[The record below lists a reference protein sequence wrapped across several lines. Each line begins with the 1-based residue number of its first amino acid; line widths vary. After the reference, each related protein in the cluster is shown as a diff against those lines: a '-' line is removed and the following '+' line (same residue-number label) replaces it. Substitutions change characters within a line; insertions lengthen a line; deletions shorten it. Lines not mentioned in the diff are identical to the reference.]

1 MTHVSRLV
9 SDAWRCVAMLLTIV
23 PVLFWS
29 EYAMA
34 ELLCHVSDPQDPT
47 LNVRESPGGTI
58 VNRLRNERL
67 VTVDQTKTDDDGR
80 TWAQVGGVIQGK
92 YKYLGWVFRNSLKCV
107 DDANFRIPRVTTS
120 ALWSAGIAS
129 RWDSEGDTGQSI
141 SCYPL
146 LSDGVTISDKIYESY
161 RRRGFSKTALC
172 FALGGVYV
180 YFDPATG
187 TRLDLYKLQKDQDGA
202 RPLWLPDCYR
212 EIVITNN
219 ESEPQRHR
227 SWRPTGCTLRY
238 HPSTG
243 LPITKPE
250 LVELQS
256 GEGELG
262 GIPDEDYQ
270 SGTVSEDRLRSLVN
284 GK

>member
-1 MTHVSRLV
+1 MENSQFACQLSNSPVT
-9 SDAWRCVAMLLTIV
+9 LLLIATIV
-23 PVLFWS
+23 LSVPGHAL
-29 EYAMA
+29 A
-34 ELLCHVSDPQDPT
+34 EVLCHVSDPHDPT
-47 LNVRESPGGTI
+47 LNVRESSGGAV
-58 VNRLRNERL
+58 VNRLQNERL
-67 VTVDQTKTDDDGR
+67 VRVDQTQTDETGR
-80 TWAQVGGVIQGK
+80 FWAQVSGVFQGEFK
-92 YKYLGWVFRNSLKCV
+92 YWGWVFRKSLRCV
-107 DDANFRIPRVTTS
+107 DTDKFPVGRVTVN
-120 ALWSAGIAS
+120 ALRRAGIVS
-129 RWDSEGDTGQSI
+129 RWDSDENDRQSV

-146 LSDGVTISDKIYESY
+146 LSDGVTINKGLYEAY

-172 FALGGVYV
+172 FGLGGYDV

-187 TRLDLYKLQKDQDGA
+187 QQLDLYRLQKDQDGA

-212 EIVITNN
+212 EIVITK
-219 ESEPQRHR
+219 SEKEHHR

-243 LPITKPE
+243 LAITKPD

-270 SGTVSEDRLRSLVN
+270 SSTVSEDRLQSLV
-284 GK
+284 